1 MRIVIRRNVP
11 VSETDSETTRV
22 GVLAVTTECLVHRA
36 KYPTLLYA
44 IQTDPQTV
52 EFSFEVC
59 CAANGLALTKAVEG
73 PDAPKR

>member
-11 VSETDSETTRV
+11 SSETDSETTRV

-44 IQTDPQTV
+44 IQVNPGTV
-52 EFSFEVC
+52 EFSFDVC
-59 CAANGLALTKAVEG
+59 CAASGMALTNAVER
-73 PDAPKR
+73 PDGSKR